1 MACRSS
7 CRDDVH
13 VTDLVLDWHEELDR
27 LTPRW
32 HSLPD
37 GARRAV
43 LDVVD
48 RFLAEDE
55 LRAAEE
61 RHRTPLGVADGR
73 VPELRRP
80 AAV

>member
-1 MACRSS
+1 MTRRLS
-7 CRDDVH
+7 RPDDVQ

-27 LTPRW
+27 LSPRW
-32 HSLPD
+32 QSLPV

-43 LDVVD
+43 LEVVD

-61 RHRTPLGVADGR
+61 RHRASLGIADGR

>member
-1 MACRSS
+1 MN
-7 CRDDVH
+7 
-13 VTDLVLDWHEELDR
+13 DLVLDWHEELDR
-27 LTPRW
+27 LRPEL
-32 HSLPD
+32 HLLPVS
-37 GARRAV
+37 ARRAV
-43 LDVVD
+43 LEVVD

-61 RHRTPLGVADGR
+61 GHRPTLGVADGR